1 MTHPVTGRLQIVGS
15 GAIGSLVAAGAQ
27 ANHIPFSL
35 APRHARPATQRLL
48 GYGGAATLL
57 GSNLPVADKLT
68 AQDVLVLPLK
78 AHQLADAALAWKDKL
93 HPDTAVLLLHNGMG
107 GLEAVRAVLPEHPLY
122 LATTSHGALRL
133 NATEVKHTGFGR
145 TMLGEAPDNKGTDP
159 IQKERLLEMLSQCLA
174 PVTWHQDIMEALW
187 LKLAVNAVINPL
199 TALHDI
205 RNGELN
211 NSQFNGHICDI
222 CQEVSQVMAQAGY
235 QHSAAVLKE
244 QVKKVAR
251 QTAQNYS
258 SMHQDVANG
267 RPTEIDAINGF
278 IIQQAQKKGIDVS
291 INTFLY
297 NKIKALETRYAG

>member
-1 MTHPVTGRLQIVGS
+1 MKHPVAGRLQIVGS

-27 ANHIPFSL
+27 SSDIPYSL
-35 APRHARPATQRLL
+35 APRQQRPVTQRML

-57 GSNLPVADKLT
+57 GSNLPVADKLG
-68 AQDVLVLPLK
+68 AEDILVLPLK
-78 AHQLADAALAWKDKL
+78 AHHLADAAQAWKDKL

-122 LATTSHGALRL
+122 LATTSHGALKL
-133 NATEVKHTGFGR
+133 NTTEAKHTGFGR

-159 IQKERLLEMLSQCLA
+159 VQKERLLEILSRCLA

-199 TALHDI
+199 TALHNI
-205 RNGELN
+205 RNGELD
-211 NSQFNGHICDI
+211 SPQFHGHICDI

-251 QTAQNYS
+251 QTARNYS
-258 SMHQDVANG
+258 SMHQDVING
-267 RPTEIDAINGF
+267 RPTEIEAINGF
-278 IIQQAQKKGIDVS
+278 IIKQAQKKGIDVS

-297 NKIKALETRYAG
+297 NKIKALETRYAV